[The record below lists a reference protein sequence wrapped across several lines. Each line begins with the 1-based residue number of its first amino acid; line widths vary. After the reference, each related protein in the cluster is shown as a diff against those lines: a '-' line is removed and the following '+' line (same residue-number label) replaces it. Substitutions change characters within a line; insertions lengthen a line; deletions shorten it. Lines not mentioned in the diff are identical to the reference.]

1 MPEKMKLAIYGAGG
15 QGRVLL
21 RLAREI
27 NKSRWDEIVFVD
39 DVISE
44 RNVMG
49 HKVYPFTELTKT
61 FEAEMIE
68 FVISL
73 GEPEFRR
80 SLFERVKKAGYRFSA
95 PLDPNE
101 ENFKYNNFGK
111 GVVVSNNVLMPNNA
125 DIGDNV
131 YIANNA
137 SIGHDTKIGK
147 HSFIACHAVI
157 GGNCSIGEGSFIG
170 LNATIKDRIKIGS
183 NVIVSIGA
191 CVFNDLPDGAKAIG
205 NPARIVPNLER
216 QKIF

>member
-1 MPEKMKLAIYGAGG
+1 MKLAIYGAGG

-21 RLAREI
+21 RLACELNRTRWNEI
-27 NKSRWDEIVFVD
+27 LFVD

-49 HKVYPFTELTKT
+49 HKVYPFTEVTKI
-61 FEAEMIE
+61 FETEEIE

-73 GEPEFRR
+73 GEPSFRQQ
-80 SLFERVKKAGYRFSA
+80 LFEKVWKAGYRFSA

-101 ENFKYNNFGK
+101 ENLKYNHFGK
-111 GVVVSNNVLMPNNA
+111 GVVVSNNVLIPNNA

-147 HSFIACHAVI
+147 HSFIACHAVM
-157 GGNCSIGEGSFIG
+157 GGNCLIGDGSFIG
-170 LNATIKDRIKIGS
+170 LNATIKDHIKIGS

-191 CVFNDLPDGAKAIG
+191 CVFDDLPDDSKAIG
-205 NPARIVPNLER
+205 NPARIVPNLKQ